1 MKISLIALDPSILN
15 YGLRITSSVL
25 KQAGHDVDLIFLVKE
40 PCEKYSETTMNDL
53 VKLTKGSDL
62 AGISLMTNW
71 FDNAIQITQKL
82 RNNCDF
88 PILWGGI
95 HATIRPEES
104 LDHADMVCIGE
115 GEETIVELADKIQNK
130 QYYHDVKGMGF
141 DDKGKIIVNESRAL
155 PGSKNAA
162 IIKSLDQ
169 IPFQDYDYRSHFILK
184 GENIVKMDQKIM
196 EQCTDTYQTQPTR
209 GCPFGCTF
217 CINDTLLQM
226 YPHQKPIRKR
236 SIDNVIM
243 ELQEVKK
250 KLPFITKIQFNDD
263 SSGLFSVDEIR
274 EFSKK
279 YKEKIGLPLIY
290 CGVVPAIFTRDK
302 LSLLVDAG
310 LVELGFGIEAAAKS
324 TKKLY
329 KRPHDNNRVA
339 DAIKMVNEYRGQV
352 KADFD
357 IILDNPW
364 DTDED
369 LIETL
374 MFLSKLPTPYILNL
388 CSLVFYP
395 ETALYRKAK
404 KEGLIKDDVKDVY
417 GKYMFGCSN
426 TYLNKLF
433 RLLSDYSI
441 IGIGISPIIM
451 YILTRKITKKLY
463 LHKFLRN
470 VVRALLPFFR
480 FIGQSTRRS
489 TRLYVPGNT
498 IEFGQGKGTYQSD
511 LRVDEN
517 MGTTLEDFHSGAVD
531 KFSDDEHVYTTHKK
545 VVFYDGNHKGKTPL
559 DWFERKFRKMKLMLK
574 DRTSSRTS

>member
-196 EQCTDTYQTQPTR
+196 EQCTDVYLTVATR
-209 GCPFGCTF
+209 GCPFGCTY
-217 CINDTLLQM
+217 CVNNTLLAM

-236 SIDNVIM
+236 GVDNIIM
-243 ELQEVKK
+243 ELQEAKS
-250 KLPFITKIQFNDD
+250 KLPFIDIILFNDD
-263 SSGLFSVDEIR
+263 AFFLMSVDEIK
-274 EFSKK
+274 ELSKR
-279 YKEKIGLPLIY
+279 YKEQIGLPLWIT
-290 CGVVPAIFTRDK
+290 GATPTTLTKEK

-310 LVELGFGIEAAAKS
+310 LVDIRMGIQSAAESA
-324 TKKLY
+324 KKLY
-329 KRPHDNNRVA
+329 KRSDSNHKVA
-339 DAIKMVNEYRGQV
+339 NAVKMINEHRDKV
-352 KADFD
+352 KANYD

-364 DTDED
+364 ETDED
-369 LIETL
+369 LIETV
-374 MFLSKLPTPYILNL
+374 MFLSKLPTPFELNL
-388 CSLVFYP
+388 FSLVFYP
-395 ETALYRKAK
+395 ATDIYRRAK
-404 KEGLIKDDVKDVY
+404 KEGIIKDDLKDVY
-417 GKYMFGCSN
+417 RKYHFETTN

-433 RLLSDYSI
+433 HLLNEYARV
-441 IGIGISPIIM
+441 GIGISPIIM
-451 YILTRKITKKLY
+451 FILSHKMTKKLH
-463 LHKFLRN
+463 LHWFLHRIIK
-470 VVRALLPFFR
+470 LLFPFFR
-480 FIGQSTRRS
+480 YIGRSTRQS
-489 TRLYVPGNT
+489 TRLYKFGN
-498 IEFGQGKGTYQSD
+498 II
-511 LRVDEN
+511 
-517 MGTTLEDFHSGAVD
+517 
-531 KFSDDEHVYTTHKK
+531 
-545 VVFYDGNHKGKTPL
+545 
-559 DWFERKFRKMKLMLK
+559 KFREGKATYRAV
-574 DRTSSRTS
+574 RT